1 MDKHFDTN
9 RPCQAVSKQ
18 FIKHYKPE
26 KPTLLI
32 AINDFNDQFK
42 PFKERVNYLTYSNYV
57 DVCWLYFDDIS
68 HIPFGGK
75 SPNMFTKA
83 QAKELIHFL
92 DKHFDPKDFE
102 RILVHCYAGVVNY
115 NCYDTRILMTKDKTL
130 HNNDY
135 VATSEGLFI
144 IDIPDGQ
151 SIVTKQ
157 PEKLILPLTNVVTGD
172 AITMS
177 FTDIMTKQD
186 DAFYHILYSLYTG
199 KPTETRGYLKA
210 AHQYSKEFKKLVDH
224 AILKH
229 ALSSEDAFKQALKDL
244 CDEHDGYVNTRG
256 TVDGSIFTTTRH
268 LMAYCTSLN
277 GDTVITTENKYGSSI
292 YAMHLKKRT
301 ETPIHLYMQQ
311 IADLQPKGSL
321 YEAIENLNK
330 QFAQTRNI

>member
-1 MDKHFDTN
+1 MTLTPQSPIEPNTHAYIKNGNYAIKFFKDAVTN
-9 RPCQAVSKQ
+9 QLIQYICVNPTNK
-18 FIKHYKPE
+18 KPE
-26 KPTLLI
+26 HKITTINIPNPT
-32 AINDFNDQFK
+32 
-42 PFKERVNYLTYSNYV
+42 
-57 DVCWLYFDDIS
+57 
-68 HIPFGGK
+68 
-75 SPNMFTKA
+75 
-83 QAKELIHFL
+83 
-92 DKHFDPKDFE
+92 
-102 RILVHCYAGVVNY
+102 YANVIDNTLHYTINY

-172 AITMS
+172 TIIMS
-177 FTDIMTKQD
+177 FTNIMTKQD
-186 DAFYHILYSLYTG
+186 DAFYHNLYNLYTG
-199 KPTETRGYLKA
+199 EPTETRGYLKA
-210 AHQYSKEFKKLVDH
+210 AHQYSKEFKELVDH

-244 CDEHDGYVNTRG
+244 CDEHDGYINTRG

-292 YAMHLKKRT
+292 YAMHLKKHT

-311 IADLQPKGSL
+311 IANLQPKGSL
-321 YEAIENLNK
+321 YEAIESLNN
-330 QFAQTRNI
+330 QFARTRNFHPKPLKG